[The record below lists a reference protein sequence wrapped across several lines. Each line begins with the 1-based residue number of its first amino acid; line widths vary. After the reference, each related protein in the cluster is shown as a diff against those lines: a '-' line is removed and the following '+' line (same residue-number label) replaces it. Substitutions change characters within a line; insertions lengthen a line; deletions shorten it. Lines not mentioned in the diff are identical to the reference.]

1 MENSECNSEI
11 TKEKDTKSEESNT
24 VVDDNG
30 FRLSSNID
38 ANDLDKETAEK
49 LKGDTIG
56 DTLYSQSFVLKTLL
70 QFSELQWDEQVEED
84 LCFLWDMTVERDV
97 CKFLL
102 DVSYPSITA
111 AAVVQHSENNR
122 FVEIVIGVLANV
134 FCSGCDNSMK
144 KEEITIILGVLQ
156 SDDPLV
162 LVQVMRFISVSV
174 ESSALILS
182 LIDENIFGQ
191 ICFILKN
198 SVNTDLLLK
207 TMEAVAKLTTNFR
220 IKEAL
225 VTYNVYDS
233 VMICYN
239 TLIKMDGDQFD
250 PDTKEKVS
258 SIRYMVEI
266 IVNVYAYIEHFE
278 KDQLL
283 TQIQAN
289 SNIFVNEI
297 LKILGFFCLEENLL
311 PVTDNLIFIMSA
323 IAYIYT
329 NLKLNYIPDIFLSV
343 TKILEQLIDIKDEV
357 GDIFDSALELQ
368 CYLISCTKEE
378 DIQRDL
384 KCLSRSTVKKVLNV
398 VNENFSKYNLSS
410 DISDSLLK
418 YYKQLR

>member
-1 MENSECNSEI
+1 MENSKCNSEI
-11 TKEKDTKSEESNT
+11 TKEDTKSEKNNT
-24 VVDDNG
+24 VVGDNCYK
-30 FRLSSNID
+30 LSTNID

-70 QFSELQWDEQVEED
+70 QFSELQWNEQVEED
-84 LCFLWDMTVERDV
+84 LCFLWDMTVEKDV
-97 CKFLL
+97 CEFLL
-102 DVSYPSITA
+102 GISYPSITA

-134 FCSGCDNSMK
+134 FCSGCDNSMT
-144 KEEITIILGVLQ
+144 KEEIAIVLSLLQ

-162 LVQVMRFISVSV
+162 LVQVMRFISLSV
-174 ESSALILS
+174 ESSDLMIS
-182 LIDENIFGQ
+182 LVDEDIFEQ
-191 ICFILKN
+191 LCFILKN

-239 TLIKMDGDQFD
+239 TLMKMDGDQFD

-266 IVNVYAYIEHFE
+266 IVNVYTFIERFE
-278 KDQLL
+278 KNELL
-283 TQIQAN
+283 SQIQAN

-297 LKILGFFCLEENLL
+297 LKILGFFCLQENLL
-311 PVTDNLIFIMSA
+311 PITDNLTFIMSA
-323 IAYIYT
+323 ISYTYT
-329 NLKLNYIPDIFLSV
+329 NLKLNYLPDIFLSV

-357 GDIFDSALELQ
+357 GDIFDSTLELQ
-368 CYLISCTKEE
+368 CYLISCTKQE
-378 DIQRDL
+378 DIHRDL

-398 VNENFSKYNLSS
+398 VNENFSKYSLSS